1 MQSVGA
7 RWTELCGGLQDTLK
21 ILGNHDG
28 ISDRGARLR
37 HADGPKSPLDEFRG
51 GECCM
56 NGADCVVRTLMA
68 AGVEVCFA
76 NPGTSEMALVAALDR
91 APGMRCIL
99 GLFEGVVTGAADGYA
114 RMAGKPA
121 ASLLHCGPGLANGLA
136 NLHNARRANVPLVN
150 IVGDHATH
158 HRAYFPPLAADAEAA
173 ARPFSHWVA
182 TATSTETIGHET
194 AAAIEAAMAPPGK
207 VASLIVPANIAWSSG
222 ASLRRVAPP
231 PRLAEVPQ
239 DAIRAAVQIL
249 KSGEP
254 AAILLG
260 GSSSLEAGMMAAG
273 KIASAN
279 GVRLFG
285 QMFNTR
291 ITRGP
296 HLPTL
301 ELVPYN
307 VDLALEKL
315 SGLKHIILCGARPP
329 VAFFAY
335 PGKPSSLAPPDC
347 RFTVLSAEG
356 EDGVAALEAVASELG
371 INDQPKSS
379 KREKTEPAIGSLSA
393 DRIAQSVGALLPDG
407 AVVVNEALTSGRNLF
422 EMTQNAEAH
431 DWLELTGGSI
441 GIGIPLATGA
451 AVACPDRRTICL
463 QADGSGMYT
472 LQGLWTQAR
481 ENLNV
486 TTVIYANRAYA
497 ILRQE
502 LENLG
507 VSDPGRNATDMM
519 DLSRP
524 NLDWVSLAKGM
535 GVEGVRVTSA
545 EQFNDAFAASLKRTG
560 PFLIEAVI

>member
-1 MQSVGA
+1 
-7 RWTELCGGLQDTLK
+7 
-21 ILGNHDG
+21 
-28 ISDRGARLR
+28 
-37 HADGPKSPLDEFRG
+37 
-51 GECCM
+51 M

-68 AGVEVCFA
+68 AGLDVCFA

-91 APGMRCIL
+91 APGMKCIL

-121 ASLLHCGPGLANGLA
+121 VSLLHCGPGLANGLA
-136 NLHNARRANVPLVN
+136 NLHNARRAGVPLVN
-150 IVGDHATH
+150 IVGDHATY

-173 ARPFSHWVA
+173 ARPFSHWVQ
-182 TATSTETIGHET
+182 TVTSTQTIGHET

-207 VASLIVPANIAWSSG
+207 VASLIVPANIAWSEG
-222 ASLRRVAPP
+222 ASLRAVAKPASP
-231 PRLAEVPQ
+231 
-239 DAIRAAVQIL
+239 AAVPGDTINKVMEIL
-249 KSGEP
+249 RSGEP
-254 AAILLG
+254 AALMLG
-260 GSSSLEAGMMAAG
+260 GSSSLEAGMKAAG
-273 KIASAN
+273 KIAAASGA
-279 GVRLFG
+279 RLFG

-291 ITRGP
+291 ITRGR
-296 HLPTL
+296 HLPAL

-315 SGLKHIILCGARPP
+315 SGLKHIILSGARPP

-347 RFTVLSAEG
+347 QFTVLAGEG
-356 EDGVAALEAVASELG
+356 EDGVAALEAVAADLGGSERRKPPRRPL
-371 INDQPKSS
+371 P
-379 KREKTEPAIGSLSA
+379 PAEGELIPDA
-393 DRIAQSVGALLPDG
+393 IAQSIGALLPEG
-407 AVVVNEALTSGRNLF
+407 AVVINEALTSGRSLF
-422 EMTQNAEAH
+422 EMTNCAAPH

-451 AVACPDRRTICL
+451 AVACPDRRTVCL

-481 ENLNV
+481 ERLNV
-486 TTVIYANRAYA
+486 TTVIYSNRAYA

-507 VSDPGRNATDMM
+507 ISEPGRNATDMM
-519 DLSRP
+519 DLGRP
-524 NLDWVSLAKGM
+524 ELDWVSLAKGM

-545 EQFNDAFAASLKRTG
+545 EAFNDAFAASMEHDG
-560 PFLIEAVI
+560 PFLIEAMV

>member
-1 MQSVGA
+1 
-7 RWTELCGGLQDTLK
+7 
-21 ILGNHDG
+21 
-28 ISDRGARLR
+28 
-37 HADGPKSPLDEFRG
+37 
-51 GECCM
+51 M

-68 AGVEVCFA
+68 AGVDVCFA

-91 APGMRCIL
+91 APGMKCIL

-121 ASLLHCGPGLANGLA
+121 VCLLHCGPGLANGLA
-136 NLHNARRANVPLVN
+136 NLHNARRAGVPLVN
-150 IVGDHATH
+150 IVGDHATY

-182 TATSTETIGHET
+182 TATAAETIGHDV
-194 AAAIEAAMAPPGK
+194 AAAIEAANAPPGK
-207 VASLIVPANIAWSSG
+207 VASLIVPANIAWSEG
-222 ASLRRVAPP
+222 ASVRGVAPP
-231 PRLAEVPQ
+231 P
-239 DAIRAAVQIL
+239 AAVAVPTDALRRVVEIL

-254 AAILLG
+254 AAVMLG
-260 GSSSLEAGMMAAG
+260 GSSSLEAGLSEAG
-273 KIASAN
+273 KVAKLIGA
-279 GVRLFG
+279 RLFG

-296 HLPTL
+296 HLPAL

-307 VDLALEKL
+307 VDMALEKL

-347 RFTVLSAEG
+347 QFTVLAGEG
-356 EDGVAALEAVASELG
+356 EDGVGALAAVAEELG
-371 INDQPKSS
+371 CGKIS
-379 KREKTEPAIGSLSA
+379 RPAPRKAAKPATGVLTPES
-393 DRIAQSVGALLPDG
+393 IAQSVGALLPEG

-422 EMTQNAEAH
+422 AMTADAAPH
-431 DWLELTGGSI
+431 DWLELTGGAI

-451 AVACPDRRTICL
+451 AVACPDRRTVCL
-463 QADGSGMYT
+463 QADGSAMYT

-497 ILRQE
+497 ILKQE
-502 LENLG
+502 LVSLG
-507 VSDPGRNATDMM
+507 VTEPGRNATDMM
-519 DLSRP
+519 DLGRP
-524 NLDWVSLAKGM
+524 DLDWVSLAKGM
-535 GVEGVRVTSA
+535 GVEGIRVRNA
-545 EQFNDAFAASLKRTG
+545 KQFNDAFKASLGRSG

>member
-1 MQSVGA
+1 
-7 RWTELCGGLQDTLK
+7 
-21 ILGNHDG
+21 
-28 ISDRGARLR
+28 
-37 HADGPKSPLDEFRG
+37 
-51 GECCM
+51 M

-68 AGVEVCFA
+68 AGLDVCFA

-99 GLFEGVVTGAADGYA
+99 GLFEGVVTGAADGYG

-121 ASLLHCGPGLANGLA
+121 VSLLHCGPGLANGLA

-150 IVGDHATH
+150 IVGDHATY

-173 ARPFSHWVA
+173 VRPFSHWVQ
-182 TATSTETIGHET
+182 TATSTATIGHEV
-194 AAAIEAAMAPPGK
+194 AACIEAASAPPGK
-207 VASLIVPANIAWSSG
+207 VATLIVPANIAWSDG
-222 ASLRRVAPP
+222 ASLRAVAQPKTP
-231 PRLAEVPQ
+231 
-239 DAIRAAVQIL
+239 AAVPFDVVDRVIAIL

-254 AAILLG
+254 AALMLG
-260 GSSSLEAGMMAAG
+260 GSSSLEAGMKAAG
-273 KIASAN
+273 RIAAAAP
-279 GVRLFG
+279 VRLFG

-296 HLPTL
+296 HLPAL

-307 VDLALEKL
+307 VDAALEKL
-315 SGLKHIILCGARPP
+315 SGLKHIILCGAKPP

-347 RFTVLSAEG
+347 RFAVLAGDG
-356 EDGVAALEAVASELG
+356 EDGVAALEAVADQLGGVERRKPSRRPIPEGEGELT
-371 INDQPKSS
+371 P
-379 KREKTEPAIGSLSA
+379 EA
-393 DRIAQSVGALLPDG
+393 IAQSVAALLPEG
-407 AVVVNEALTSGRNLF
+407 AVVVNEALTSGRSLF
-422 EMTQNAEAH
+422 EMTNHAAPH

-451 AVACPDRRTICL
+451 AVACPDRRTVCL

-481 ENLNV
+481 EKLNV

-502 LENLG
+502 LAALG
-507 VSDPGRNATDMM
+507 VAEPGRNATDMM
-519 DLSRP
+519 DLGRP
-524 NLDWVSLAKGM
+524 DLDWVSLAKGM

-545 EQFNDAFAASLKRTG
+545 EQFNDAFKASLKHSG
-560 PFLIEAVI
+560 PFLIEAVV